1 MAKSLPLT
9 LAFYAAFFFPFF
21 LLAQNTTEQY
31 SRVKVYFDEQHSGE
45 QLARLGV
52 ETDHGTSLKNRYLIN
67 DFSKKEIQ
75 LIENQGFKIDILIKD
90 VVAYY
95 QSDRSQES
103 SNTRLEDWMCGNGFS
118 FPHKVPKNFKLGS
131 MAGFY
136 TYQEMLDI
144 FANMKAQ
151 YPTLISKSFSID
163 TFKTIENRPILYF
176 KISDNADKDETGE
189 TKVLYT
195 ALHHARE
202 PASLS
207 QMIYYLWYLLENY
220 DKSLEIKYLV
230 DNSELYFVP
239 CLNPDGYVFNGTN
252 NPNGGGLWRKNRR
265 PNDDGTIGVDLNRNY
280 GFQWGLSNSGSS
292 PNGSSETY
300 RGKAAFS
307 EAETRAMKFLC
318 EKNKFSNA
326 LNFHS
331 YGNDLIYP
339 WSYSDVVADTS
350 LIHIGQILT
359 RYNHYLTGTTYETIN
374 YNVNGDADDWMYGGS
389 NISALTPEV
398 GEGGFWPAQQN
409 IIPICAD
416 NLYENL
422 ITAFLP
428 LQSAILNNTTPQF
441 VAEND
446 KISYNI
452 QRIGLKDGDFTVT
465 PSALTNNVTF
475 SNTPQKFS
483 LKRFNKQK
491 AAIDFQVK
499 KGTPIGSQIVF
510 LLALSNGFFT
520 KYDTVS
526 TFYQNLIPIV
536 NETGNNVT
544 NWEKDISSTW
554 GTTTKTF
561 VSPPSSITDSPSSNY
576 EPNSANYLTSKNYIS
591 LPNHGKI
598 TLRYW
603 IKWDIERISDYASVS
618 LASSTQPAIFNPLC
632 GKYTKAG
639 ALSQVYHTPIY
650 DGQSDWVQEEIDL
663 ADFAGQSILLRF
675 EMNSDGKGNNDGV
688 YLDDIQIW
696 TGTTISDVQMT
707 QEDGLEWSVFP
718 NPVSDELHISLNSNF
733 FEKNIN
739 FYLYDFLGQNIL
751 TKNIQNP
758 DKELLIDIKNIPS
771 GTYFYQ
777 ISDEK
782 HHFLPQKIII
792 LK

>member
-1 MAKSLPLT
+1 MTNTSRIT
-9 LAFYAAFFFPFF
+9 LAFLAHFFVISF
-21 LLAQNTTEQY
+21 LSAQNTTELY
-31 SRVKVYFDEQHSGE
+31 SRVKIYFDAQHSSE

-52 ETDHGTSLKNRYLIN
+52 ETDHGTTVKNQYLIS
-67 DFSKKEIQ
+67 DFSNSEIQ
-75 LIENQGFKIDILIKD
+75 LIENQGFKTEILIND

-95 QSDRSQES
+95 QSDRSQEAVA
-103 SNTRLEDWMCGNGFS
+103 RIEDWTCGNGFS
-118 FPHKVPKNFKLGS
+118 FPHQTPKNFKLGS

-136 TYQEMLDI
+136 TFQEMLNI
-144 FANMKAQ
+144 FADMKAK
-151 YPTLISKSFSID
+151 YPTIISKSFAID
-163 TFKTIENRPILYF
+163 SFKTIENRPILYF
-176 KISDNADKDETGE
+176 KLSDNADKDELNE

-207 QMIYYLWYLLENY
+207 QMIYYIWYLLENY

-239 CLNPDGYVFNGTN
+239 CLNPDGYIFNETN
-252 NPNGGGLWRKNRR
+252 NPKGGGLWRKNRR
-265 PNDDGTIGVDLNRNY
+265 DNGNGTMGVDLNRNY
-280 GFQWGLSNSGSS
+280 GYQWGISDSGSS

-300 RGKAAFS
+300 RGKAPFS

-339 WSYSDVVADTS
+339 WSYSDKVADTS
-350 LIHIGQILT
+350 LIQMAQVLT
-359 RYNHYLTGTTYETIN
+359 RYNHYLAGTTFETIN
-374 YNVNGDADDWMYGGS
+374 YNVNGDADDWMFGGA

-422 ITAFLP
+422 MTAFLP
-428 LQSAILNNTTPQF
+428 LQSAIVKNTTPQF

-446 KISYNI
+446 NISYTL
-452 QRIGLKDGDFTVT
+452 QRIGLKDGSFSVT
-465 PSALTNNVTF
+465 PIALTNNVTF

-483 LKRFNKQK
+483 LQRFEKQNAK
-491 AAIDFQVK
+491 ISFQVK

-510 LLALSNGFFT
+510 LLALNNGTFT

-536 NETGNNVT
+536 NETGNNIA
-544 NWEKDISSTW
+544 NWEKSNSTW
-554 GTTTKTF
+554 ATTTKTF
-561 VSPPSSITDSPSSNY
+561 VSPPSSITDSPSGNY
-576 EPNSANYLTSKNYIS
+576 ANNSANYLTSKNYII
-591 LPNHGKI
+591 LPKKGKI
-598 TLRYW
+598 LLRYW
-603 IKWDIERISDYASVS
+603 IKWDIERIKDYAMMSIS
-618 LASSTQPAIFNPLC
+618 SSTQPAIFNPLC
-632 GKYTKAG
+632 GKYTQSG
-639 ALSQVYHTPIY
+639 SLSQDYHNPIY
-650 DGQSDWVQEEIDL
+650 EGQSDWVQEEIDISNY
-663 ADFAGQSILLRF
+663 AGQSILLRF
-675 EMNSDGKGNNDGV
+675 EINSDDTNNNDGV

-696 TGTTISDVQMT
+696 AGSTISDLSVI
-707 QEDGLEWSVFP
+707 QEENFELTTFP
-718 NPVSDELHISLNSNF
+718 NPVTDILHISLKNNF
-733 FEKNIN
+733 FEKNVN
-739 FYLYDFLGQNIL
+739 FYLYDCFGKNIL
-751 TKNIQNP
+751 TKNIQNA

-777 ISDEK
+777 ISDK
-782 HHFLPQKIII
+782 KRSFLPQKIII